1 MKHSSLFIGK
11 NLTKT
16 HNYNQNCFQMSE
28 FKLKMGSILPKIP
41 KNNPPQSRTEFEGLT
56 DLLNYVTTDFSQ
68 HKAPKTEDEES

>member
-1 MKHSSLFIGK
+1 
-11 NLTKT
+11 
-16 HNYNQNCFQMSE
+16 MSE

-56 DLLNYVTTDFSQ
+56 DILNYVTTDFSQ